1 MIVLKSMIDVIL
13 CTSIIRGV
21 IMETEAGSV
30 RNSLV
35 SLVDDMVMPFKS
47 NRIRVS
53 NSVAFAVE
61 PQTNMIN
68 MGKIFFILRV
78 QRYKKKPYLGT
89 KKCN

>member
-1 MIVLKSMIDVIL
+1 MIDVIL

-53 NSVAFAVE
+53 NSVAFTVE
-61 PQTNMIN
+61 PKTNTIN

-78 QRYKKKPYLGT
+78 QRYNFFSNYEYFLEKFMH
-89 KKCN
+89 